1 MTEEKIK
8 ALVAKLRKLVPA
20 RGEWTTLAE
29 HACSDAADAL
39 ESMLVKSEMTD
50 EQKIAALQERALE
63 LTVEYAPKHEY
74 RDPDSGNQCFS
85 ALGFARDLVQA
96 ISQETVE
103 VTHCDRTVTI
113 YADSVLRVWGPDIEE
128 MSNAPRSLQ
137 TVQDALDWL
146 YNEEP
151 EKREKPTPIE
161 ELMDEYR
168 ADGSDFDNIEWV
180 KLAALRYV
188 DTMRD
193 SQVRALLYALATDK
207 TEQEPNAWRDPT
219 NGDPGQSVTFQ
230 KCVADKWPHIYSMS
244 LYATPQAAK
253 CPDCSNTGY
262 VPDGNHCMACSV
274 PADPNIEGI
283 FQRQQAG
290 FERCYEALGI
300 TDDRE
305 RSWSSL
311 VLAVGDIV
319 AFEKSSAAAYAKL
332 QRDYTALKELCSRS
346 ETAAAEAQTELKRL
360 ARAYQPS
367 EPVATLHDDGYFTWH
382 GAKPEGFH
390 YAGWRMSVYSAPQPA
405 KTGEPVAWVSDY
417 ALRCLKG
424 NADATCSPQGMR
436 EFDQNIPLYEHIFAL
451 TENQRTALEAAIR
464 ILANGEHN
472 SKYSEYLKPL
482 LDAPAKEV
490 PVKASP
496 KKRLT
501 DVQIKEAVD
510 AIDFGTMVTADDFI
524 YVIARAV
531 LDAENGSTEEIEPE
545 VIDQYWKYYQEGRGS
560 ADHTDKEVFMQ
571 TLELFAKGMKE
582 NQ

>member
-20 RGEWTTLAE
+20 RGEWMTLAE
-29 HACSDAADAL
+29 SACGDAADAL

-168 ADGSDFDNIEWV
+168 ADGFDFDNIESV
-180 KLAALRYV
+180 KRAALRYV
-188 DTMRD
+188 DTMQD
-193 SQVRALLYALATDK
+193 SQVRTLLYTLASDK
-207 TEQEPNAWRDPT
+207 TEQVPNAWRDPT

-262 VPDGNHCMACSV
+262 VPDGNHCMACSA

-305 RSWSSL
+305 RSWSAL
-311 VLAVGDIV
+311 VLSIYD
-319 AFEKSSAAAYAKL
+319 AA
-332 QRDYTALKELCSRS
+332 QSRS
-346 ETAAAEAQTELKRL
+346 HDFEFETWFDKNYPQNSEGRRPKYSETSVMDLLRASFEAGR
-360 ARAYQPS
+360 
-367 EPVATLHDDGYFTWH
+367 GYK
-382 GAKPEGFH
+382 AKPVIQTGDLLEEKLEFMRQEH
-390 YAGWRMSVYSAPQPA
+390 YKAVDEAFTRRLEE
-405 KTGEPVAWVSDY
+405 EPIAWIDGY

-424 NADATCSPQGMR
+424 NATAMCAPKGMR
-436 EFDQNIPLYEHIFAL
+436 EENQDIPLFAKSL
-451 TENQRTALEAAIR
+451 TLTKNQRTALESAIR
-464 ILANGEHN
+464 ILSNGDFN
-472 SKYSEYLKPL
+472 RKYAEYLKPL
-482 LDAPAKEV
+482 LEAPMKE
-490 PVKASP
+490 P
-496 KKRLT
+496 LT
-501 DVQIKEAVD
+501 DAQIKDAVD
-510 AIDFGTMVTADDFI
+510 AIDFSRMVTADDFI

-531 LDAENGSTEEIEPE
+531 LEAQNGNSVAAANIQPN
-545 VIDQYWKYYQEGRGS
+545 VIDRCWKMYQEGQGS
-560 ADHTDKEVFMQ
+560 ADHTDKEVFSQ
-571 TLELFAKGMKE
+571 TLQSFAKWLKE
-582 NQ
+582 EK